1 MTAAATKGGVW
12 RQQHLAMVHVAKK
25 QLALSDDAY
34 RDMLERMFQV
44 RSAGDLKLDQ
54 LGQLLDHLKTLGF
67 RYRPKQMRV
76 SREKQPELGSSPIVA
91 KLRALWLSLFHLGL
105 VHDRKDSALLVFIK
119 RQTKSVSPDGKGTQ
133 ALAWLKP
140 DDAYRVIEALKN
152 WALRDAGVLW
162 GEYEDPRLCV
172 IAAQAR
178 KLVEL
183 GAFRSPQQIAG
194 LCHALYGV
202 SKFWLLGAEQAD
214 KFIAVL
220 GDSLR
225 RARK

>member
-1 MTAAATKGGVW
+1 MTAAAGKGVW
-12 RQQHLAMVHVAKK
+12 RKQHLAMVHVAKK

-34 RDMLERMFQV
+34 RDILERMFQV
-44 RSAGDLKLDQ
+44 RSAGDLSLDQ
-54 LGQLLDHLKTLGF
+54 LGQLLDHMKSLGF
-67 RYRPKQMRV
+67 RYRPKHMRV
-76 SREKQPELGSSPIVA
+76 SREKQPELGSSPIVG

-119 RQTKSVSPDGKGTQ
+119 RQTKSASPDGRGTQ
-133 ALAWLKP
+133 ALAWLKA
-140 DDAYRVIEALKN
+140 DDAFRVIEALKI
-152 WALRDAGVLW
+152 WAARDAGVQW
-162 GEYEDPRLCV
+162 DDYGDPRLCV

-178 KLVEL
+178 KLIEL
-183 GAFRSPQQIAG
+183 GAYRGRQQIAG

-202 SKFWLLGAEQAD
+202 SHFSQLDPEQAD

-220 GDSLR
+220 GDALR